1 MRLVIFFCVCFVCS
15 FSNAQNSVI
24 DSTRKVYDELY
35 GLDVLL
41 HNGQKEFPYY
51 MGHYG
56 HPFWQSEKPFEAD
69 VVINGKKFC
78 KQLLNYNIEKQDFIL
93 TYTDYNGGV
102 KRLVFN
108 ASAIDTVYA
117 GNLVFIPTY
126 KESNLPRF
134 VQLVYDNRIKC
145 FKGWSKALK
154 VANNVQSASGFQYN
168 RTRTEFY
175 LYDGVKTNKFHNR
188 KSFLQCFE
196 KRSHPEIR
204 KYLAQHIIRFK
215 KLSDVDLQNLLAFCE
230 KFNP

>member
-1 MRLVIFFCVCFVCS
+1 MRLVIFFCACFIYS

-24 DSTRKVYDELY
+24 DSTRKAYDELY

-51 MGHYG
+51 MGHHG

-69 VVINGKKFC
+69 VVINGKKFN

-102 KRLVFN
+102 KRLIIN
-108 ASAIDTVYA
+108 ASAIDTVSA
-117 GNLVFIPTY
+117 GNLIFVPTY
-126 KESNLPRF
+126 NEGNLPRF
-134 VQLVYDNRIKC
+134 VQLVYDNQIKC
-145 FKGWSKALK
+145 FKGWSKMLK

-168 RTRTEFY
+168 KTHTEFY
-175 LYDGVKTNKFHNR
+175 LYDGNKARKFHNR

-196 KRSHPEIR
+196 KPNYPEI
-204 KYLAQHIIRFK
+204 KEYIAKHSIRFR
-215 KLSDVDLQNLLAFCE
+215 KLSDVDLQKLLAFCA